1 MLLKRTLFFIWL
13 FAFPVLSNTQII
25 YYDQQPFEDLTE
37 VKLIYKKSRILQDSM
52 SMLGLSTQFID
63 VLESGPNRYLV
74 VDGFL
79 YLFEWQKESWNNI
92 SKSKYHGNNFRAKKF
107 FWNGELFCFGGYGFW
122 REHGDLIKFDW
133 TKGEWETAVVH
144 YNKDIGNNVSFLTGD
159 VLNVIN
165 PISRNQHINS
175 TETRPGLYSIN
186 LNTLDVQNRCTDP
199 DLINLKFAIRIETKN
214 YFLASFN
221 PVQIIDKL
229 SSRYKFSDLTFF
241 NELYNSDSHTLYLV
255 HGDSIVLYHSGIDS
269 LPVVYDLDKIYR
281 ELPGEE
287 KNLFKVDNSFR
298 NLVLLLLLIIFSG
311 IIVYYKRKSKREKIL
326 FEHPFITQLLRFSG
340 QKLSQDELDQ
350 ILEIDTII
358 SVDTMKSRRAAL
370 FNEIN
375 KEYSSKKGLELITRV
390 PDPLDKRKFLYYIS

>member
-1 MLLKRTLFFIWL
+1 MKKTLFFIWL
-13 FAFPVLSNTQII
+13 FAFPLLSNTQII
-25 YYDQQPFEDLTE
+25 YYDHQPFEDLTE
-37 VKLIYKKSRILQDSM
+37 VKLIYKKTRILQDSI

-63 VLESGPNRYLV
+63 VLESGPNKYLV

-79 YLFEWQKESWNNI
+79 YLFEWQNENWINI

-107 FWNGELFCFGGYGFW
+107 LWNGKLFCFGGYGFW

-133 TKGEWETAVVH
+133 TKGEWETAVLD
-144 YNKDIGNNVSFLTGD
+144 YDKDLGNNISFLTGD

-175 TETRPGLYSIN
+175 TETRPGLYSIH
-186 LNTLDVQNRCTDP
+186 LNTLDIQSRSTDP

-214 YFLASFN
+214 YYLASFN
-221 PVQIIDKL
+221 PVQIINKL
-229 SSRYKFSDLTFF
+229 SSRFKFSDLTFF
-241 NELYNSDSHTLYLV
+241 NELYKSDSHTFYV
-255 HGDSIVLYHSGIDS
+255 IKGDSIVLYHSVMDS
-269 LPVVYDLDKIYR
+269 IPVVYDLDKIYR

-287 KNLFKVDNSFR
+287 RNLFKGDNSFR
-298 NLVLLLLLIIFSG
+298 NLVFLLLLIIFFG
-311 IIVYYKRKSKREKIL
+311 IILYYMRISKREEIL
-326 FEHPFITQLLRFSG
+326 FEHPLIARLLTFSG

-375 KEYSSKKGLELITRV
+375 KEYSSKKGLELITRI
-390 PDPLDKRKFLYYIS
+390 PDPMDKRKYLYYIS